1 MAAQRSGSRI
11 SLRILNRQRNKQ
23 IATRAVMTNRCRVGD
38 LDILARLN
46 VWPVI
51 AIADFDL
58 EVLEVFD

>member
-1 MAAQRSGSRI
+1 MS
-11 SLRILNRQRNKQ
+11 
-23 IATRAVMTNRCRVGD
+23 NRCRVGD

-58 EVLEVFD
+58 EVLEVFDD